1 MIKKIHQELQQLLL
15 KQKQEEH
22 FHLPIE
28 KEFIYYRRIA
38 HGDLSILE
46 EEMQG
51 PGEGQGLLSND
62 PLRNMRYHLIILT
75 AMITR
80 FCIEEGLNSE
90 TAYTM
95 SDMFIRKLDQAQT
108 EQALLST
115 RYNILSQF
123 IHIMNTEKK
132 KHYSMLVTK
141 ATEYIENHLT
151 ENLSNAMIADSIPC
165 SPDYL
170 SHLFK
175 KETGLTLYQYVL
187 EQKCRTACYMLENG
201 NHSCT
206 EIGAF
211 LGFSS
216 ASHFTSMFREIY
228 GISPGAYRKQQ
239 ARNTIRHF
247 GL

>member
-1 MIKKIHQELQQLLL
+1 MIKTIHRELQELLL
-15 KQKQEEH
+15 KQKQAED
-22 FHLPIE
+22 FHIPIE
-28 KEFIYYRRIA
+28 KEFVYYRRIA
-38 HGDLSILE
+38 HGDLSVLE
-46 EEMQG
+46 EEMTG
-51 PGEGQGLLSND
+51 PGEGQGVLSGD
-62 PLRNMRYHLIILT
+62 PLRNSRYHLIILT

-108 EQALLST
+108 EQALLKIH
-115 RYNILSQF
+115 YDILSQF

-132 KHYSMLVTK
+132 RRYSMPVTK
-141 ATEYIENHLT
+141 AAEYIENHLT
-151 ENLSNAMIADSIPC
+151 EALSNTEIAEAVSC
-165 SPDYL
+165 TPDYL
-170 SHLFK
+170 SRLFK
-175 KETGLTLYQYVL
+175 KETGLTLSRYVL
-187 EQKCRTACYMLENG
+187 EQKCHTACYMLENG
-201 NHSCT
+201 DHSCT

-216 ASHFTSMFREIY
+216 ASHFITRFREIY